1 MNPSVLWRG
10 RRALVTRVKAHTLD
24 KPEVRKRLA
33 KAETAFEMFRN
44 AASQIV
50 PNIVTPSPKFLTIA
64 ITAKCNLRCEGCR
77 YGRDYMVG
85 SELPTDMV
93 VAALRDAAQ
102 VGFST
107 IRLYGGEPLLHPGLP
122 EMVSACRSLGMSP
135 YVSTN
140 GILLTRKLPGLVEAG
155 LQIMSFGYYGSG
167 DLYDSY
173 VGVKGS
179 WKRFEAAIAEAR
191 EKFAGKLDLH
201 MSFVLNTRTCSLR
214 ELEYAWQFARKHE
227 LKFHVDLVHYSL
239 PYFTEGPNR
248 ELQFEERDAP
258 RIQEFADRL
267 QELHRERPDLYG
279 ESATSIRS
287 IPDWLL
293 KGPNMRVPCDSYDTV
308 WIGADGSVR
317 LCWVTFPFGNLY
329 NESLAS
335 MMFTDTHRKACW
347 DAVHLNCPNCHCS
360 RDTRIRKHLPSMIRY
375 SSLAQSLGLRPTVSA
390 PSKPQVSTAAGALVH
405 IRAQTERT

>member
-1 MNPSVLWRG
+1 
-10 RRALVTRVKAHTLD
+10 
-24 KPEVRKRLA
+24 
-33 KAETAFEMFRN
+33 
-44 AASQIV
+44 
-50 PNIVTPSPKFLTIA
+50 
-64 ITAKCNLRCEGCR
+64 
-77 YGRDYMVG
+77 
-85 SELPTDMV
+85 MV
-93 VAALRDAAQ
+93 VTALQDAAQ
-102 VGFST
+102 AGFST

-122 EMVSACRSLGMSP
+122 KMVSTCRSLGMSP

-140 GILLTRKLPGLVEAG
+140 GILLTRKLPALVEAG

-179 WKRFEAAIAEAR
+179 WKRFEAAVAGAR

-214 ELEYAWQFARKHE
+214 ELEYAWQFASKHE

-239 PYFTEGPNR
+239 PYFTEGPDR
-248 ELQFEERDAP
+248 ELQFQERDAP
-258 RIQEFADRL
+258 RIYEVAGIL
-267 QELHRERPDLYG
+267 QELGRERPDLYA

-293 KGPNMRVPCDSYDTV
+293 KGPDMRVPCDSYDTV

-329 NESLAS
+329 NQSLAS
-335 MMFTDTHRKACW
+335 MMFTDTHRKACS
-347 DAVHLNCPNCHCS
+347 DAVQLNCPNCHCS
-360 RDTRIRKHLPSMIRY
+360 RDTRIRKHLPSVVRY
-375 SSLAQSLGLRPTVSA
+375 SSLGQSLGFRPTAIGSA
-390 PSKPQVSTAAGALVH
+390 PPEPRISTAAGALVN
-405 IRAQTERT
+405 IRTQPEQP